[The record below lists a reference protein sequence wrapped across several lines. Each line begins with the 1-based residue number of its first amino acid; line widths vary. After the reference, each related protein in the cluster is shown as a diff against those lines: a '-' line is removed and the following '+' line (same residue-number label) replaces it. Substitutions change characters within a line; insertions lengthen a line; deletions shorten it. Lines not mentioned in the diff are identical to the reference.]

1 MTIVGNSRKRGRPR
15 KFDRGEALERAM
27 EVFWA
32 SGFEGASIPMLTE
45 AMGISAQ
52 SLYAAFASKDALY
65 REAIGRYRETI
76 GGFAARALD
85 EGTDAVDAMARLL
98 REAAILFSRTA
109 DTPGCMI
116 TTAPASVPEDPLTR
130 LGRQLR
136 AESVHRMTERLQRGV
151 HDGQVSSETDCTSWA
166 RYLASVVQGMSVQ
179 ARDGASTEAL
189 LSTAEIATQ
198 SLEILR
204 VYSRI

>member
-1 MTIVGNSRKRGRPR
+1 MTTVENGRKRGRPR
-15 KFDRGEALERAM
+15 TFDRGEALERAM

-32 SGFEGASIPMLTE
+32 SGFEGASIPTLTE

-52 SLYAAFASKDALY
+52 SLYAAFGSKDALY
-65 REAIGRYRETI
+65 REAIARYRETI

-85 EGTDAVDAMARLL
+85 EGTDAVDAIARLL

-116 TTAPASVPEDPLTR
+116 TTAPAGVPEDSLTL

-136 AESVHRMTERLQRGV
+136 AESVERMTERLERGV
-151 HDGQVSSETDCTSWA
+151 HDGQVRRGTDCASWA

-179 ARDGASTEAL
+179 ARDGASTESL
-189 LSTAEIATQ
+189 RSTAEIAAH

-204 VYSRI
+204 VYDRT